1 MASIHLYSS
10 SFGHLL
16 PHTAW
21 APREEQLLCNEMI
34 RSFKKKMKTRL
45 ALRHHSAARLC
56 FFLVIFQPLLSITLP
71 NPYCPDQPI
80 FTIVTAEQRAKA
92 SVEPERIPYLFR
104 CPSVTRTWQKIFPWK
119 VYISPPRSHLVCP
132 SPVWVPP
139 MARWREL
146 SSPPRSLTQDTLIL
160 RRLGGSD
167 PRRPQRLAKS
177 NPLLIASRILS
188 QCHLNV

>member
-1 MASIHLYSS
+1 
-10 SFGHLL
+10 
-16 PHTAW
+16 
-21 APREEQLLCNEMI
+21 
-34 RSFKKKMKTRL
+34 MKTRL

-56 FFLVIFQPLLSITLP
+56 FFLVIFQPLLSFTLP
-71 NPYCPDQPI
+71 NPHCPDQTI